1 MTIGE
6 RFALILK
13 KKGITQKSFSKRA
26 KYSEQA
32 ISKLIKGQT
41 QSPKAD
47 LIAQLTV
54 MFPDVNLRWLLIGE
68 GEMLKEG
75 MSVADETQQI
85 LDDLQIENSKLRND
99 LLLAQGKIIELLEK

>member
-6 RFALILK
+6 RFALVLK
-13 KKGITQKSFSKRA
+13 EKNVTQKSFA
-26 KYSEQA
+26 EQVGVTEQS

-47 LIAQLTV
+47 LIAQLTI

-75 MSVADETQQI
+75 MSVEAITLQE
-85 LDDLQIENSKLRND
+85 LEDLRKENSKLKD
-99 LLLAQGKIIELLEK
+99 KIIELLENK

>member
-6 RFALILK
+6 RFALVLK

-47 LIAQLTV
+47 LIAEIAVL
-54 MFPDVNLRWLLIGE
+54 FPDVNLRWLIIGE

-75 MSVADETQQI
+75 MSIADETQQA
-85 LDDLQIENSKLRND
+85 LNELQKENSKLKD
-99 LLLAQGKIIELLEK
+99 KIIKLLEK

>member
-1 MTIGE
+1 MTIGK

-13 KKGITQKSFSKRA
+13 EKGITQKSFSEKT

-47 LIAQLTV
+47 LIAQITV
-54 MFPDVNLRWLLIGE
+54 LLPDVNLRWLL
-68 GEMLKEG
+68 
-75 MSVADETQQI
+75 
-85 LDDLQIENSKLRND
+85 D
-99 LLLAQGKIIELLEK
+99 LLISDS